1 MKSKI
6 NRKITKGKRK
16 NYAQIIQLKMSEGVI
31 ELYFLAR
38 ERKEKYR
45 IQKTTT
51 LKDLRQSI
59 SVPYCIYN
67 NHIEGLPL
75 RF

>member
-1 MKSKI
+1 
-6 NRKITKGKRK
+6 
-16 NYAQIIQLKMSEGVI
+16 MSEGVI

-38 ERKEKYR
+38 EQKEKYR

-51 LKDLRQSI
+51 LMDLRQSI
-59 SVPYCIYN
+59 TVPYCIYN

>member
-1 MKSKI
+1 MKSNI

-38 ERKEKYR
+38 DRKEKYR

-51 LKDLRQSI
+51 LMDLRQSI
-59 SVPYCIYN
+59 SVPYCIFN
-67 NHIEGLPL
+67 NHIEGLL
-75 RF
+75 LKF

>member
-16 NYAQIIQLKMSEGVI
+16 NNTQIIQLKMSEGVI

-59 SVPYCIYN
+59 SVRHYDYN
-67 NHIEGLPL
+67 NHIERLL
-75 RF
+75 LKF

>member
-16 NYAQIIQLKMSEGVI
+16 NNTQIIQLKMSEGVI

-51 LKDLRQSI
+51 LMDLRQSI
-59 SVPYCIYN
+59 SVPYYIYN

>member
-16 NYAQIIQLKMSEGVI
+16 NNTQIIQLKMSEGVI
-31 ELYFLAR
+31 EIYFLAR
-38 ERKEKYR
+38 ERKEKYE

-51 LKDLRQSI
+51 LMDLRQSI

-67 NHIEGLPL
+67 NHIEGLLL

>member
-1 MKSKI
+1 
-6 NRKITKGKRK
+6 
-16 NYAQIIQLKMSEGVI
+16 MSEGVI

-45 IQKTTT
+45 IQKITT
-51 LKDLRQSI
+51 LKDLRQAI
-59 SVPYCIYN
+59 TVPYYVYI